1 VAALACSLDVDQI
14 GNREDFYSTA
24 MTFMEVVM
32 TRTDA
37 VLDILGGPLMVG
49 VAIVLLLGTRQIE
62 SWRPRKGYR
71 QIPHHP
77 APNAVHQNGPVRNRN
92 AVRFVSLPN

>member
-1 VAALACSLDVDQI
+1 
-14 GNREDFYSTA
+14 

-37 VLDILGGPLMVG
+37 VLDSLGGPLMVG
-49 VAIVLLLGTRQIE
+49 LAIVLLLGMRQIE

-77 APNAVHQNGPVRNRN
+77 VQQATGENGPVRNRN
-92 AVRFVSLPN
+92 GVRFTALQD